1 MVSAEL
7 AQQMRETSRVKEQV
21 RLREEEFKAGRK
33 LIEGQKF
40 QLTRQQR
47 QQFTRQQRRL
57 AQRQFREQKSRAL
70 TEFKQQQTQFQIE
83 ATPIKKS
90 IAESSRSIDEQ
101 IAYGYGRKLALRGVY
116 DPSMSKIARRGF
128 KEMSR
133 TLFEYEQPLI
143 KYKTP
148 EVEFRIPR
156 KTYER
161 FKKDWGPA
169 PPYQVYGSDIS
180 TLIQTAPL
188 KAEKGKKYQY
198 DKDYWAW
205 VSKKRKEK
213 GGLFYLDE
221 PERYKSDEVV
231 KNLFVGKKMSPVP
244 LALAIGSPTL
254 ITPLASTIQPTTEA
268 MPKMESAGGEPL
280 IQRAISA
287 RRQLRELSLRKQI
300 RDISVKIA
308 TTPKLDVPQIK
319 KDIRYVGERLT
330 KLPQQMVSLYRD
342 VRPKVVP
349 PLKKIGVGVLTETFK
364 RYPTPEG
371 IKRELVA
378 PIPFIVSERAYK
390 EFEMGRL
397 TAGKIVRSP
406 LGMKPTEALEALT
419 EMRVERKKK
428 KELSLIT
435 KDMPLSE
442 IKKKHYFSYPDIA
455 SEREF
460 EKQQEMIDVFGE
472 KLGKELSGQI
482 QRGSITEQEAKEKYK
497 LLLEKEVEKGGKKIS
512 DVYAKATEEVGKK
525 QEYYKAPT
533 RLLTGMGLSIGAK
546 LVGGAAALAIPIY
559 FTSYLLTGTREEY
572 KQMWERKEELI
583 IGSAPYLVG
592 GLIGA
597 KVGKMGMDK
606 LKLTPITQRQ
616 IYPLKA
622 PKPAITALEIR
633 KGISPV
639 ISKSLFRVKVE
650 YKAWRGIAES
660 PLQRA
665 LRLKPLVPLPK
676 AFTPSP
682 KLVTLA
688 PARTYTLVTPRA
700 VTTYKGKI
708 LPSKMGYPKVEIT
721 RAGARYKVV
730 GELKGELLGIGKAG
744 IKKLKVPSKILTK
757 MGERRTL
764 LPKSPK
770 EIQIGLGEA
779 TFKPLYRVR
788 LGKKTPYYQYIRGRK
803 GVVAKAQVK
812 SVLVSKTKEFPKAFK
827 LGEKRPA
834 TLSEIGFK
842 GVGEKATLR
851 VRKIDMMRGTT
862 YDLLTGE
869 KLIITKKF
877 KPIEIGALVPK
888 ETLFQKLAREFPKK
902 YMGKRGELLP
912 PRQIT
917 PRTFD
922 IVQPSKPQVKG
933 FVGLMAP
940 AIQFI
945 SPTYRFIAPPVPIV
959 QPVLLVLTSPISKEV
974 LDIKQISKP
983 SLKLIT
989 RPVTKII
996 PRVIITPRTIIKPAI
1011 KIVPRLATKITT
1023 KLITRP
1029 VLRVTTKIP
1038 TPTPVIRPPFIFAPM
1053 FPVTPPIKEKGAE
1066 DVPAYRIWVKRK
1078 GRKVFLTGKYPRG
1091 EAIMIGTKRTRQT
1104 LRATFGIV
1112 EKGRVRVKRR
1122 TPSFIPSPQIFRT
1135 YRIVKGKRVPLKD
1148 VWIQKA
1154 PYRLSAR
1161 GEVREIIKAKK
1172 KKGGRRKWL

>member
-7 AQQMRETSRVKEQV
+7 AQQMRETSRIKEQV

-57 AQRQFREQKSRAL
+57 AQRQFREQKSRVL
-70 TEFKQQQTQFQIE
+70 TEFKQQQTQFQLE
-83 ATPIKKS
+83 VAPIKKS

-188 KAEKGKKYQY
+188 KAEKDKKYQY

-221 PERYKSDEVV
+221 PERYKSNEVV

-268 MPKMESAGGEPL
+268 MPKMESAGGEPF
-280 IQRAISA
+280 IQRIISA

-300 RDISVKIA
+300 RDISVKMA
-308 TTPKLDVPQIK
+308 TTPKLDVPRIK

-330 KLPQQMVSLYRD
+330 KLPQQMVSLY
-342 VRPKVVP
+342 VRPKRKVIRIDYPLDVP
-349 PLKKIGVGVLTETFK
+349 QIKKDIRYVGERLAKVPQQLKGVGIGVLTETFKRYPTPERIKRGLVSGPLPFIVSEQIVTQRPKFAPALKKIGVGVLTETFK

-371 IKRELVA
+371 IKRELVRA
-378 PIPFIVSERAYK
+378 PLPFIVSERAGK

-397 TAGKIVRSP
+397 TYGKILRSP
-406 LGMKPTEALEALT
+406 LGMKPIEFLEKPAEWMET
-419 EMRVERKKK
+419 RKRA

-435 KDMPLSE
+435 KDMSLSE
-442 IKKKHYFSYPDIA
+442 IKKKYYYSYPDIA

-460 EKQQEMIDVFGE
+460 EKQQKKMDVFGE

-482 QRGSITEQEAKEKYK
+482 QRGSITEQEAEKKYK
-497 LLLEKEVEKGGKKIS
+497 LLIEKEVEIGSKKIS
-512 DVYAKATEEVGKK
+512 DVYAKARKEVGIKG
-525 QEYYKAPT
+525 ELYKAPT
-533 RLLTGMGLSIGAK
+533 RLLAGAGLSVGAG
-546 LVGGAAALAIPIY
+546 LIGGAAALAIPIY

-572 KQMWERKEELI
+572 KQMWERKGELI
-583 IGSAPYLVG
+583 AGSAPYLLG
-592 GLIGA
+592 GLAGA
-597 KVGKMGMDK
+597 RVGKIGMKK
-606 LKLTPITQRQ
+606 LKLSPLTQRQ

-622 PKPAITALEIR
+622 PKATITALEIR
-633 KGISPV
+633 KISPT

-682 KLVTLA
+682 KLITLA
-688 PARTYTLVTPRA
+688 PPRTYTLITPKA
-700 VTTYKGKI
+700 VRTLKGKI
-708 LPSKMGYPKVEIT
+708 LPSKISFVKGKLITEYPKVEIT

-730 GELKGELLGIGKAG
+730 GELKGKLSGIGETG
-744 IKKLKVPSKILTK
+744 IKKLKVESKILIK

-764 LPKSPK
+764 LPKLPK
-770 EIQIGLGEA
+770 KIQIGLGEA
-779 TFKPLYRVR
+779 TFEPLYRVR
-788 LGKKTPYYQYIRGRK
+788 LGKKTPYYQYIKGRK
-803 GVVAKAQVK
+803 GLVAKAKVK
-812 SVLVSKTKEFPKAFK
+812 SVLVSKAKEFPKVFK

-862 YDLLTGE
+862 YDLLPGE
-869 KLIITKKF
+869 KLMFTKKF
-877 KPIEIGALVPK
+877 KPIEIGALVSK
-888 ETLFQKLAREFPKK
+888 ETLFQKLAKEFPKK

-945 SPTYRFIAPPVPIV
+945 SPTYRFMAPPVAIV
-959 QPVLLVLTSPISKEV
+959 QPVLFVLTSPISKEV

-983 SLKLIT
+983 ALKLIT
-989 RPVTKII
+989 RPATKII

-1029 VLRVTTKIP
+1029 ILRVTTKIP
-1038 TPTPVIRPPFIFAPM
+1038 TPTPVVRPPSIFAPM

-1078 GRKVFLTGKYPRG
+1078 GRKVFLTGKY
-1091 EAIMIGTKRTRQT
+1091 
-1104 LRATFGIV
+1104 
-1112 EKGRVRVKRR
+1112 RR
-1122 TPSFIPSPQIFRT
+1122 
-1135 YRIVKGKRVPLKD
+1135 
-1148 VWIQKA
+1148 
-1154 PYRLSAR
+1154 
-1161 GEVREIIKAKK
+1161 
-1172 KKGGRRKWL
+1172 